1 MQGIESLGY
10 EVVPVPI
17 HEQMGFPDSGI
28 AKFKK
33 AADMMADFGR
43 NGDTYIVHAAEGETV
58 LPMEVLDKN
67 PKLKKMIF
75 KQMEDMGLDPQRYV
89 VGSDLNSINPVTG
102 QPEFFLALIAKTV
115 KKAVKAVV
123 KVVKKIAPVVL
134 PFVAP
139 FVLPTMPVALAA
151 GLGSTAGNLIA
162 GKSLKDSLLE
172 GLKTGAITG
181 VGQVLTGGSA
191 LGSRVDPKNTQGLQ
205 TLSTMFTPD
214 NPFTP
219 AKFDAIRQV
228 QNAVT
233 MSDAVQNRIAGPP
246 ALSGRQNIPQTQDRT
261 FGQDLRSA
269 LTPGDDYGV
278 GDFYSEYISP
288 GRPSISTDVN
298 QAGMDAVA
306 AFQARNPD
314 ATQAMLDRVFDT
326 AVKQATPSLLQQYGP
341 LAATALGGAAASD
354 ALLGTNL
361 ITPPKQERIDPNEI
375 FGQAQKLIDEDPD
388 KYKIS
393 SSFYEGNPFYDP
405 VLIGETTS
413 TRPDFIPA
421 FDPLAGTQF
430 ETYGQIANQP
440 ASTQGIATLPDG
452 PQGQYGINTEF
463 AQNLFNQPSMQPSMG
478 MMGNPFLQA
487 YDPLKAKSGGEIVGP
502 GTPTSDSIPA
512 MLSDGEFVMNARAVR
527 GAGGGDRK
535 QGAKRMYEMMRQFER
550 SA

>member
-246 ALSGRQNIPQTQDRT
+246 ALSGRQNIPQTPDRT

-288 GRPSISTDVN
+288 SRPSISTDVN

-452 PQGQYGINTEF
+452 PQGQYGINTGF
-463 AQNLFNQPSMQPSMG
+463 AENLFTQPSMG
-478 MMGNPFLQA
+478 VMGNPFLQ
-487 YDPLKAKSGGEIVGP
+487 AKSGGEIVGP

>member
-102 QPEFFLALIAKTV
+102 QPEFFFALIAKTV

-139 FVLPTMPVALAA
+139 FVLPTMPAALAA

-191 LGSRVDPKNTQGLQ
+191 LGSTVDPKNTQGLQ
-205 TLSTMFTPD
+205 SLGKMFTPD
-214 NPFTP
+214 NPFT
-219 AKFDAIRQV
+219 AGKFNAIRQV
-228 QNAVT
+228 E
-233 MSDAVQNRIAGPP
+233 DAVKFGSERVSSRGFGKQTLP
-246 ALSGRQNIPQTQDRT
+246 PQTIKEQRT

-278 GDFYSEYISP
+278 GDFYSEYLSP
-288 GRPSISTDVN
+288 SRPSISADVN
-298 QAGMDAVA
+298 QAGIDAVN
-306 AFQARNPD
+306 AFQARNPN
-314 ATQAMLDRVFDT
+314 ATEAMLTRVFDT
-326 AVKQATPSLLQQYGP
+326 AVAQAKPSLLQQYGP
-341 LAATALGGAAASD
+341 LAATTLGGAAASD

-361 ITPPKQERIDPNEI
+361 ITPPKQEKINTDEI
-375 FGQAQKLIDEDPD
+375 FGAARRRIEEDPD
-388 KYKIS
+388 RYTLS
-393 SSFYEGNPFYDP
+393 SGFYEGNPFYDP

-430 ETYGQIANQP
+430 ETYGQVANQP
-440 ASTQGIATLPDG
+440 ASNQGIATLPDG
-452 PQGQYGINTEF
+452 PQGQYGINTGF
-463 AQNLFNQPSMQPSMG
+463 AQNLFSQPSMG
-478 MMGNPFLQA
+478 VMGNPFLQA

-535 QGAKRMYEMMRQFER
+535 QGAKRMYEMMSQFER

>member
-75 KQMEDMGLDPQRYV
+75 KQMEDMGLEPERYV
-89 VGSDLNSINPVTG
+89 VGNELNSINPVTG
-102 QPEFFLALIAKTV
+102 QPEFFLALIAKTI
-115 KKAVKAVV
+115 KNAVKAVV

-151 GLGSTAGNLIA
+151 GLGSTACNLIA

-246 ALSGRQNIPQTQDRT
+246 ALSGRQNIPQTPDRT

-288 GRPSISTDVN
+288 SRPSISTDVN

-306 AFQARNPD
+306 AFQARNPN

-452 PQGQYGINTEF
+452 PQGQYGINTGF

>member
-246 ALSGRQNIPQTQDRT
+246 DRSGTQNIPDRT

-288 GRPSISTDVN
+288 SRPSISTDVN

-326 AVKQATPSLLQQYGP
+326 AVAQAKPSLLQQYGP

-452 PQGQYGINTEF
+452 PQGQYGINTGF
-463 AQNLFNQPSMQPSMG
+463 AQNLFTQPSMG
-478 MMGNPFLQA
+478 VMGNPFLQA

>member
-75 KQMEDMGLDPQRYV
+75 KQMEDMGLEPERYV
-89 VGSDLNSINPVTG
+89 VGNELNSINPVTG

-246 ALSGRQNIPQTQDRT
+246 DRSGTQNIPDRT

-288 GRPSISTDVN
+288 SRPSISADVN

-306 AFQARNPD
+306 AFKAKNPT

-326 AVKQATPSLLQQYGP
+326 AVAQAKPSLLQQYGP

-405 VLIGETTS
+405 ILIGETTS

-430 ETYGQIANQP
+430 ETYSQVANQP
-440 ASTQGIATLPDG
+440 VSNQGIAALPDG
-452 PQGQYGINTEF
+452 PQGQYGINTGF

>member
-89 VGSDLNSINPVTG
+89 VGNELNSINPVTG
-102 QPEFFLALIAKTV
+102 QPEFFLALIAKTI

-246 ALSGRQNIPQTQDRT
+246 DRSGTQNIPDRT

-288 GRPSISTDVN
+288 SRPSISTDVN

-421 FDPLAGTQF
+421 FDPLRGTQF
-430 ETYGQIANQP
+430 ETYSQVANQP
-440 ASTQGIATLPDG
+440 VSNQGIATLPDG
-452 PQGQYGINTEF
+452 PQGQYGINTGF
-463 AQNLFNQPSMQPSMG
+463 AENLFTQPSMG
-478 MMGNPFLQA
+478 VMGNPFLQA

>member
-233 MSDAVQNRIAGPP
+233 MSDAVQNRIAGHPDR
-246 ALSGRQNIPQTQDRT
+246 SGKQNIPDRT

-288 GRPSISTDVN
+288 SRPSISTDVN

-326 AVKQATPSLLQQYGP
+326 AVAQAKPSLLQQYGP

-452 PQGQYGINTEF
+452 PQGQYGINTGF
-463 AQNLFNQPSMQPSMG
+463 AENLFTQPSMG
-478 MMGNPFLQA
+478 VMGNPFLQA

>member
-75 KQMEDMGLDPQRYV
+75 KQMEDMGLEPERYV
-89 VGSDLNSINPVTG
+89 VGNELNSINPVTG

-181 VGQVLTGGSA
+181 VGQVLTGGSP
-191 LGSRVDPKNTQGLQ
+191 LGSRVDPKNTLGK
-205 TLSTMFTPD
+205 MFTPD

-228 QNAVT
+228 ENAV
-233 MSDAVQNRIAGPP
+233 SASSRIAGP
-246 ALSGRQNIPQTQDRT
+246 NIPQRAEKT

-288 GRPSISTDVN
+288 SRPSISGDVN

-306 AFQARNPD
+306 AFKAKNPT

-326 AVKQATPSLLQQYGP
+326 AVAQAKPSLLQQYGP

-361 ITPPKQERIDPNEI
+361 ITPPKQEKINTEEI
-375 FGQAQKLIDEDPD
+375 FGRARQMIEEDPD
-388 KYKIS
+388 RFTIS

-405 VLIGETTS
+405 VLVGETTS

-430 ETYGQIANQP
+430 ETYSQVANQP
-440 ASTQGIATLPDG
+440 VSNQGIATLPDG
-452 PQGQYGINTEF
+452 PQGQYGINTGF
-463 AQNLFNQPSMQPSMG
+463 AQNLFNEPSMQPSMG

>member
-102 QPEFFLALIAKTV
+102 QPEFFFALIAKTV

-123 KVVKKIAPVVL
+123 KVVKKIAPIVL

-139 FVLPTMPVALAA
+139 FVLPTMPAALAA

-191 LGSRVDPKNTQGLQ
+191 LGSTVDPKNTQGLQ
-205 TLSTMFTPD
+205 SLGKMFTPD
-214 NPFTP
+214 NPFT
-219 AKFDAIRQV
+219 AGKFNAIRQV
-228 QNAVT
+228 E
-233 MSDAVQNRIAGPP
+233 DAVKFGSERVSSRGFGKQTLP
-246 ALSGRQNIPQTQDRT
+246 PQTIKEQRT

-278 GDFYSEYISP
+278 GDFYSEYLSP
-288 GRPSISTDVN
+288 SRPSISADVN
-298 QAGMDAVA
+298 QAGIDAVN
-306 AFQARNPD
+306 AFQARNPN
-314 ATQAMLDRVFDT
+314 ATEAMLTRVFDT
-326 AVKQATPSLLQQYGP
+326 AVAQAKPSLLQQYGP
-341 LAATALGGAAASD
+341 LAATTLGGAAASD

-361 ITPPKQERIDPNEI
+361 ITPPKQEKINTDEI
-375 FGQAQKLIDEDPD
+375 FGAARRRIEEDPD
-388 KYKIS
+388 RYTLS
-393 SSFYEGNPFYDP
+393 SGFYEGNPFYDP
-405 VLIGETTS
+405 VLIGDTTS

-430 ETYGQIANQP
+430 ETYGQVANQP
-440 ASTQGIATLPDG
+440 ASNQGIATLPDG
-452 PQGQYGINTEF
+452 PQGQYGINTGF
-463 AQNLFNQPSMQPSMG
+463 AQNLFSQPSMG
-478 MMGNPFLQA
+478 VMGNPFLQA

-535 QGAKRMYEMMRQFER
+535 QGAKRMYEMMSQFER

>member
-1 MQGIESLGY
+1 
-10 EVVPVPI
+10 
-17 HEQMGFPDSGI
+17 
-28 AKFKK
+28 
-33 AADMMADFGR
+33 
-43 NGDTYIVHAAEGETV
+43 
-58 LPMEVLDKN
+58 MEVLDKN

-89 VGSDLNSINPVTG
+89 VGNDLNSINPVTG
-102 QPEFFLALIAKTV
+102 QPEFFFALVAKTI

-151 GLGSTAGNLIA
+151 GLGSTAG
-162 GKSLKDSLLE
+162 
-172 GLKTGAITG
+172 
-181 VGQVLTGGSA
+181 
-191 LGSRVDPKNTQGLQ
+191 
-205 TLSTMFTPD
+205 
-214 NPFTP
+214 
-219 AKFDAIRQV
+219 KFNAIRQV
-228 QNAVT
+228 E
-233 MSDAVQNRIAGPP
+233 DAVKFGSERVSSRGF
-246 ALSGRQNIPQTQDRT
+246 GKQTLPTQTIKDQRT
-261 FGQDLRSA
+261 FGQNLRSA

-288 GRPSISTDVN
+288 SRPSISTDVN
-298 QAGMDAVA
+298 QAGIDAVN
-306 AFQARNPD
+306 AFKARNPD
-314 ATQAMLDRVFDT
+314 ATEAMLTRVFDT
-326 AVKQATPSLLQQYGP
+326 AVAQAKPSLLQQYGP

-361 ITPPKQERIDPNEI
+361 ITPPKQEKINTEEI
-375 FGQAQKLIDEDPD
+375 FGRARQMIEEDPD
-388 KYKIS
+388 RFTIS

-430 ETYGQIANQP
+430 ETYSQVANQP
-440 ASTQGIATLPDG
+440 VSNQGIAALPDG
-452 PQGQYGINTEF
+452 PQGQYGINTGF
-463 AQNLFNQPSMQPSMG
+463 AQNLFNQPSMG
-478 MMGNPFLQA
+478 VMGNPFLQ
-487 YDPLKAKSGGEIVGP
+487 AKSGGEIVGP

>member
-75 KQMEDMGLDPQRYV
+75 KQMEDMGLEPERYV
-89 VGSDLNSINPVTG
+89 VGNELNSINPVTG
-102 QPEFFLALIAKTV
+102 QPEFFLALIAKTI

-181 VGQVLTGGSA
+181 VGQVLTGGSP
-191 LGSRVDPKNTQGLQ
+191 LGSTVDPKNTQGLQ
-205 TLSTMFTPD
+205 TLGKMFTPD
-214 NPFTP
+214 NPFT
-219 AKFDAIRQV
+219 AGKFNAIRQV
-228 QNAVT
+228 E
-233 MSDAVQNRIAGPP
+233 DAVKFGSERVSSRGFGKQTLP
-246 ALSGRQNIPQTQDRT
+246 PQTIKEQRT

-288 GRPSISTDVN
+288 SRPSISADVN

-306 AFQARNPD
+306 AFKAKNPT

-326 AVKQATPSLLQQYGP
+326 AVAQAKPSLLQQYGP

-452 PQGQYGINTEF
+452 PQGQYGINTGF
-463 AQNLFNQPSMQPSMG
+463 AENLFTQPSMG
-478 MMGNPFLQA
+478 VMGNPFLQA

>member
-246 ALSGRQNIPQTQDRT
+246 DRSGTQNIPDRT

-288 GRPSISTDVN
+288 SRPSISADVN
-298 QAGMDAVA
+298 QAVIYALNA
-306 AFQARNPD
+306 LNARTPD
-314 ATQAMLDRVFDT
+314 ATEAMLTSVFDT
-326 AVKQATPSLLQQYGP
+326 AVKQATPSLLQKYGP

-452 PQGQYGINTEF
+452 PQGQYGINTGF
-463 AQNLFNQPSMQPSMG
+463 AENLFTQPSMG
-478 MMGNPFLQA
+478 VMGNPFLQA

>member
-75 KQMEDMGLDPQRYV
+75 KQMEDMGLEPERYV
-89 VGSDLNSINPVTG
+89 VGNELNSIIPVTG

-246 ALSGRQNIPQTQDRT
+246 DRSGTQNIPDRT

-288 GRPSISTDVN
+288 SRPSISADVN

-306 AFQARNPD
+306 AFKAKNPT

-326 AVKQATPSLLQQYGP
+326 AVAQAKPSLLQQYGP

-361 ITPPKQERIDPNEI
+361 ITPPKQEKINTEEI
-375 FGQAQKLIDEDPD
+375 FGRARQMIEEDPE
-388 KYKIS
+388 KFTIS

-452 PQGQYGINTEF
+452 PQGQYGINTGF
-463 AQNLFNQPSMQPSMG
+463 AENLFTQPSMG
-478 MMGNPFLQA
+478 VMGNPFLQA

>member
-67 PKLKKMIF
+67 PKLKNMIF

-89 VGSDLNSINPVTG
+89 VGNELNSINPVTG
-102 QPEFFLALIAKTV
+102 QPEFFFALIAKTV

-246 ALSGRQNIPQTQDRT
+246 DRSGTQNIPDRT

-288 GRPSISTDVN
+288 SRPSISTDVN

-452 PQGQYGINTEF
+452 PQGQYGINTGF
-463 AQNLFNQPSMQPSMG
+463 AENLFTQPSMG
-478 MMGNPFLQA
+478 VMGNPFLQA

>member
-172 GLKTGAITG
+172 GLKTGAIRG

-246 ALSGRQNIPQTQDRT
+246 DRSGTQNIPDRT

-288 GRPSISTDVN
+288 SRPSISTDVN

-306 AFQARNPD
+306 AFKAKNPT

-326 AVKQATPSLLQQYGP
+326 AVAQAKPSLLQQYGP

-361 ITPPKQERIDPNEI
+361 ITPPKQEKINTEEI
-375 FGQAQKLIDEDPD
+375 FGRARQMIEEDPD
-388 KYKIS
+388 RFTIS

-413 TRPDFIPA
+413 TKPDFIPA
-421 FDPLAGTQF
+421 FDPLRGTQF
-430 ETYGQIANQP
+430 ETYSQVANQP
-440 ASTQGIATLPDG
+440 VSNQGIATLPDG
-452 PQGQYGINTEF
+452 PQGQYGINTGF
-463 AQNLFNQPSMQPSMG
+463 AQNLFNQPSMG
-478 MMGNPFLQA
+478 VMGNPFLQ
-487 YDPLKAKSGGEIVGP
+487 AKSGGEIVGP

>member
-162 GKSLKDSLLE
+162 GKSLKDSLVE
-172 GLKTGAITG
+172 GLKTGAIAG
-181 VGQVLTGGSA
+181 VGQLLQGKSV
-191 LGSRVDPKNTQGLQ
+191 LGSQLDPKNTQGIQ
-205 TLSTMFTPD
+205 TLGTMFTPD
-214 NPFTP
+214 NPFT
-219 AKFDAIRQV
+219 AGKFNALQQV
-228 QNAVT
+228 QNAV
-233 MSDAVQNRIAGPP
+233 SAGP
-246 ALSGRQNIPQTQDRT
+246 SGVINQAEIEIGRNRTPVFERPTNIREGITSVFKT
-261 FGQDLRSA
+261 
-269 LTPGDDYGV
+269 GDDYGPME
-278 GDFYSEYISP
+278 FYDQFISP
-288 GRPSISTDVN
+288 SRVGITDESSTL
-298 QAGMDAVA
+298 
-306 AFQARNPD
+306 R
-314 ATQAMLDRVFDT
+314 
-326 AVKQATPSLLQQYGP
+326 KYGP
-341 LAATALGGAAASD
+341 LAVTALGGAAVSD
-354 ALLGTNL
+354 TLLGTNL
-361 ITPPKQERIDPNEI
+361 ITPGAEEKIDRDAILNE
-375 FGQAQKLIDEDPD
+375 GQNLLNEQRDIYGIGEGLYA
-388 KYKIS
+388 
-393 SSFYEGNPFYDP
+393 GNPYYTRSVADSA
-405 VLIGETTS
+405 IAETDISKLPIKKAYESPTAQTS
-413 TRPDFIPA
+413 NPYFA
-421 FDPLAGTQF
+421 AMNAPLQNVG
-430 ETYGQIANQP
+430 G
-440 ASTQGIATLPDG
+440 SGLPDG
-452 PQGQYGINTEF
+452 PQGQYGINTGF
-463 AQNLFNQPSMQPSMG
+463 AQNLFNQSPPLVA
-478 MMGNPFLQA
+478 NPFLQ
-487 YDPLKAKSGGEIVGP
+487 AKSGGEIVGP

>member
-89 VGSDLNSINPVTG
+89 VGNDLNSINPVTG
-102 QPEFFLALIAKTV
+102 QPEFFFALVAKTI

-191 LGSRVDPKNTQGLQ
+191 LGSTVDPKNTQGLQ
-205 TLSTMFTPD
+205 SLGKMFTPD
-214 NPFTP
+214 NPFT
-219 AKFDAIRQV
+219 AGKFNAIRQV
-228 QNAVT
+228 E
-233 MSDAVQNRIAGPP
+233 DAVKFGSERVSSRGF
-246 ALSGRQNIPQTQDRT
+246 GKQTLPTQTIKDQRT
-261 FGQDLRSA
+261 FGQNLRSA

-288 GRPSISTDVN
+288 SRPSISTDVN
-298 QAGMDAVA
+298 QAGIDAVN
-306 AFQARNPD
+306 AFKARNPD
-314 ATQAMLDRVFDT
+314 ATEAMLTRVFDT
-326 AVKQATPSLLQQYGP
+326 AVAQAKPSLLQQYGP

-361 ITPPKQERIDPNEI
+361 ITPPKQEKINTEEI
-375 FGQAQKLIDEDPD
+375 FGRARQMIEEDPD
-388 KYKIS
+388 RFTIS

-430 ETYGQIANQP
+430 QTYSQVANQP
-440 ASTQGIATLPDG
+440 VSNQGIATLPDG
-452 PQGQYGINTEF
+452 PQGQYGINTGF
-463 AQNLFNQPSMQPSMG
+463 AQNLFNQPSMG
-478 MMGNPFLQA
+478 VMGNPFLQ
-487 YDPLKAKSGGEIVGP
+487 AKSGGEIVGP

>member
-102 QPEFFLALIAKTV
+102 QPEFFFALIAKTV

-139 FVLPTMPVALAA
+139 FVLPTMPAALAA

-181 VGQVLTGGSA
+181 VGQVLSGGSA
-191 LGSRVDPKNTQGLQ
+191 LGSTVDPKNTQGLQ
-205 TLSTMFTPD
+205 SLGKMFTPD
-214 NPFTP
+214 NPFT
-219 AKFDAIRQV
+219 AGKFNAIRQV
-228 QNAVT
+228 E
-233 MSDAVQNRIAGPP
+233 DAVKFGSERVSSRGFGKQTLP
-246 ALSGRQNIPQTQDRT
+246 PQTIKEQRT

-278 GDFYSEYISP
+278 GDFYSEYLSP
-288 GRPSISTDVN
+288 SRPSISADVN
-298 QAGMDAVA
+298 QAGIDAVN
-306 AFQARNPD
+306 AFQARNPN
-314 ATQAMLDRVFDT
+314 ATEAMLTRVFDT
-326 AVKQATPSLLQQYGP
+326 AVAQAKPSLLQQYGP
-341 LAATALGGAAASD
+341 LAATTLGGAAASD

-361 ITPPKQERIDPNEI
+361 ITPPKQEKINTDEI
-375 FGQAQKLIDEDPD
+375 FGAARRRIEEDPD
-388 KYKIS
+388 RYTLS
-393 SSFYEGNPFYDP
+393 SGFYEGNPFYDP

-430 ETYGQIANQP
+430 ETYGQVANQP
-440 ASTQGIATLPDG
+440 ASNQGIATLPDG
-452 PQGQYGINTEF
+452 PQGQYGINTGF
-463 AQNLFNQPSMQPSMG
+463 AQNLFSQPSMG
-478 MMGNPFLQA
+478 VMGNPFLQA

-535 QGAKRMYEMMRQFER
+535 QGAKRMYEMMSQFER

>member
-102 QPEFFLALIAKTV
+102 QPEFFFALIAKTV

-139 FVLPTMPVALAA
+139 FILPTMPVALAA

-205 TLSTMFTPD
+205 TLGTMFTPD

-219 AKFDAIRQV
+219 AKFDAIQQV
-228 QNAVT
+228 QNAVST
-233 MSDAVQNRIAGPP
+233 ASRFPVAETTRDRIAGPP
-246 ALSGRQNIPQTQDRT
+246 ALSGQQNIPDRT

-288 GRPSISTDVN
+288 SRPSISADVN

-361 ITPPKQERIDPNEI
+361 ITPPKQEKINTEEI
-375 FGQAQKLIDEDPD
+375 FGQARRLIEEDPD
-388 KYKIS
+388 KYTLS
-393 SSFYEGNPFYDP
+393 SGFYEGNPFYDP

-413 TRPDFIPA
+413 IRPDFIPA
-421 FDPLAGTQF
+421 FDPLAGTKF
-430 ETYGQIANQP
+430 ETYSQVANQP

-452 PQGQYGINTEF
+452 PQGQYGINTGF
-463 AQNLFNQPSMQPSMG
+463 AENLFTQPSMG
-478 MMGNPFLQA
+478 VMGNPFLQA

>member
-1 MQGIESLGY
+1 
-10 EVVPVPI
+10 
-17 HEQMGFPDSGI
+17 
-28 AKFKK
+28 
-33 AADMMADFGR
+33 MMADFGR

-75 KQMEDMGLDPQRYV
+75 KQMEEMGLEPERYV
-89 VGSDLNSINPVTG
+89 VGNELNSINPVTG

-181 VGQVLTGGSA
+181 VGQVLTGGSP

-205 TLSTMFTPD
+205 TLGKMFTPD

-228 QNAVT
+228 ENAV
-233 MSDAVQNRIAGPP
+233 SASSRIAGP
-246 ALSGRQNIPQTQDRT
+246 NIPQRAEKT

-278 GDFYSEYISP
+278 GDFYSE
-288 GRPSISTDVN
+288 
-298 QAGMDAVA
+298 
-306 AFQARNPD
+306 
-314 ATQAMLDRVFDT
+314 DT
-326 AVKQATPSLLQQYGP
+326 AVAQAKPSLLQQYGP

-361 ITPPKQERIDPNEI
+361 ITPPKQEKINTEEI
-375 FGQAQKLIDEDPD
+375 FGRARQMIEEDPD
-388 KYKIS
+388 RFTIS

-405 VLIGETTS
+405 VLVGETTS

-430 ETYGQIANQP
+430 ETYSQVANQP
-440 ASTQGIATLPDG
+440 VSNQGIATLPDG
-452 PQGQYGINTEF
+452 PQGQYGINTGF
-463 AQNLFNQPSMQPSMG
+463 AQNLFNEPSMQPSMG

>member
-75 KQMEDMGLDPQRYV
+75 KQMEEMGLEPERYV
-89 VGSDLNSINPVTG
+89 VGNELNSINPVTG

-181 VGQVLTGGSA
+181 VGQVLTGGSP

-205 TLSTMFTPD
+205 TLGKMFTPD

-228 QNAVT
+228 ENAV
-233 MSDAVQNRIAGPP
+233 SASSRIAGP
-246 ALSGRQNIPQTQDRT
+246 NIPQRAEKT

-288 GRPSISTDVN
+288 SRPSISGDVN

-306 AFQARNPD
+306 AFKAKNPT

-326 AVKQATPSLLQQYGP
+326 AVAQAKPSLLQQYGP

-361 ITPPKQERIDPNEI
+361 ITPPKQEKINTEEI
-375 FGQAQKLIDEDPD
+375 FGRARQMIEEDPD
-388 KYKIS
+388 RFTIS

-405 VLIGETTS
+405 VLVGETTS

-430 ETYGQIANQP
+430 ETYSQVANQP
-440 ASTQGIATLPDG
+440 VSNQGIATLPDG
-452 PQGQYGINTEF
+452 PQGQYGINTGF
-463 AQNLFNQPSMQPSMG
+463 AQNLFNEPSMQPSMG

>member
-1 MQGIESLGY
+1 MLL
-10 EVVPVPI
+10 V
-17 HEQMGFPDSGI
+17 M
-28 AKFKK
+28 
-33 AADMMADFGR
+33 
-43 NGDTYIVHAAEGETV
+43 N
-58 LPMEVLDKN
+58 
-67 PKLKKMIF
+67 
-75 KQMEDMGLDPQRYV
+75 
-89 VGSDLNSINPVTG
+89 LNSINPVTG
-102 QPEFFLALIAKTV
+102 QPEFFFALIAKTV

-123 KVVKKIAPVVL
+123 KVVKKIAPIVL

-139 FVLPTMPVALAA
+139 LVLPTMPAALAA

-172 GLKTGAITG
+172 GLKTGAIVG
-181 VGQVLTGGSA
+181 VGKVLSGESA

-205 TLSTMFTPD
+205 TLGTMFTPD

-246 ALSGRQNIPQTQDRT
+246 ALSGRQNIPQTPDRT

-288 GRPSISTDVN
+288 SRPSISADVN

-306 AFQARNPD
+306 AFQARNPN

-375 FGQAQKLIDEDPD
+375 FGQARRLIEEDPD
-388 KYKIS
+388 KYTLS
-393 SSFYEGNPFYDP
+393 SGFYEGNPFYDP

-413 TRPDFIPA
+413 IRPDFIPA

-430 ETYGQIANQP
+430 ETYSQVANQP

-452 PQGQYGINTEF
+452 PQGQYGINTGF
-463 AQNLFNQPSMQPSMG
+463 AQNLFNQPSMG
-478 MMGNPFLQA
+478 VMGNPFLQA

>member
-102 QPEFFLALIAKTV
+102 QPEFFLALIAKTI

-246 ALSGRQNIPQTQDRT
+246 DRSGTQNIPDRT

-288 GRPSISTDVN
+288 SRPSISADVN
-298 QAGMDAVA
+298 QAGIDAVN
-306 AFQARNPD
+306 AFKARNPD
-314 ATQAMLDRVFDT
+314 ATEAMLTRVFDT

-452 PQGQYGINTEF
+452 PQGQYGINTGF
-463 AQNLFNQPSMQPSMG
+463 AENLFTQPSMG
-478 MMGNPFLQA
+478 VMGNPFLQA